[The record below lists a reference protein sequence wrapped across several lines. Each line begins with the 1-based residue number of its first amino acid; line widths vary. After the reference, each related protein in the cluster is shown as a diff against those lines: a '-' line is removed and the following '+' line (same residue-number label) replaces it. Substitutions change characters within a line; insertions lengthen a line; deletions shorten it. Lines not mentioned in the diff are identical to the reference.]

1 MGFDIMMIAVI
12 VGTICIYLSVEKSFS
27 KLNNNLVFV
36 MGIILNALAFFLAV
50 G

>member
-1 MGFDIMMIAVI
+1 MGFVIMMIAVI
-12 VGTICIYLSVEKSFS
+12 IGTVCIYLSVEKSFS

-36 MGIILNALAFFLAV
+36 LGIILDALAFFLAV